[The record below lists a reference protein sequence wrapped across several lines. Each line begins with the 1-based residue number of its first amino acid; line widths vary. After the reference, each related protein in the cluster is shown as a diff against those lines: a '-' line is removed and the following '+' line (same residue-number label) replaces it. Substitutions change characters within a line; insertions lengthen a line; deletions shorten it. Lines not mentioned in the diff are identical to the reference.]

1 MDQMTDYTEDELQAA
16 REKLAAKVDS
26 FGAALVS
33 KRQEAIT
40 GRKNSGIE
48 DEWTLAE
55 ESYQG
60 VDDANRA
67 ENLGKPSGHNGGYIN
82 SAVRPAAGTRST
94 VYLNITR
101 PYVDAAAA
109 KVGDMLL
116 PTDDRNWGIS
126 PTPVPAIAK
135 VEESQELA
143 NTPMAQAILDLQAKA
158 REACKGAERQIEDWL
173 VECQWHAEFRKVI
186 EDCARLGTGVLK
198 GPFPTKRKSKAVKRI
213 GGMTAMMME
222 ERICPASQCINPW
235 NFYPDPSCG
244 EDIQDGS
251 YCWEKDLISAKK
263 LRELKGIPGYLSWQI
278 DKVLEEGPGGKHKT
292 ETFAPGKVKAQDD
305 DQFEIWYFHGTAS
318 REDLEAAGVEIPGD
332 QMLAVPCLVIMVNDC
347 VIRAA
352 LTPMDDG
359 EYPYDVMPWQRKPN
373 MPWGTGIAIQINT
386 PQRMINAGARNMMD
400 NAGYSAGPQIAMR
413 RDAVEPADGTWQ
425 ITPRKIW
432 FIKEGADVNA
442 VQQAIV
448 AINIPTM
455 QQELL
460 NIIQFA
466 LKMAEDVT
474 GLPMIMQGQTG
485 QQGRAAE
492 TVGGMQMLNN
502 NASVVLRRIA
512 RLADDRVTERHIRR
526 YYRWLMEFHDDD
538 SIKGDFQIDARG
550 STALVERDLQNQT
563 ILGMAE
569 MVLNPAFEVDPKKWF
584 SEFLK
589 SQRLDPERFQM
600 DKEKLAEVQAAA
612 AQQPQAP
619 QIAAAQIRAETE
631 LQKTQMLLQAKAQE
645 SQQEAELRMMQA
657 QSEYDRDTAY
667 VQAENQRTQIEHEA
681 KMQELMLKREL
692 AMLDYANKREMTLEQ
707 VKADLAKESMRINSV
722 KELAAMKASADMMPK
737 PPVEPA
743 GRAQNGMSYQQ

>member
-1 MDQMTDYTEDELQAA
+1 MDQMTDYTEEELQAA
-16 REKLAAKVDS
+16 KEKLAAKVDA
-26 FGAALVS
+26 FGSALSS
-33 KRQEAIT
+33 KRQEAIN

-60 VDDANRA
+60 VDDANRK
-67 ENLGKPSGHNGGYIN
+67 ENQGKPSGSEGGYIN
-82 SAVRPAAGTRST
+82 SSVRPSVGTRST

-126 PTPVPAIAK
+126 PTPVPAIAQ
-135 VEESQELA
+135 VEESPELA
-143 NTPMAQAILDLQAKA
+143 NTPMAQAILQLQAQA

-186 EDCARLGTGVLK
+186 EDCARLGTGILK
-198 GPFPTKRKSKAVKRI
+198 GPFPVKRKSKAVKRI

-222 ERICPASQCINPW
+222 ERIAPTSQSVNPW

-263 LRELKGIPGYLSWQI
+263 LRDLKGVPGYLEWQI

-292 ETFAPGKVKAQDD
+292 DTFAPGKVKAQDD
-305 DQFEIWYFHGTAS
+305 DQFEIWYFYGTAS
-318 REDLEAAGVEIPGD
+318 REDLAAAGVEIPGD
-332 QMLAVPCLVIMVNDC
+332 QMLAVPCLVTMVNDC

-400 NAGYSAGPQIAMR
+400 NAGYSAGPQFAMR

-526 YYRWLMEFHDDD
+526 YYRWLMEFHEDD

-550 STALVERDLQNQT
+550 STALVERDLQNQN
-563 ILGMAE
+563 IAAMAE
-569 MVLNPAFEVDPKKWF
+569 LVLNPSFGISPQRWF

-589 SQRLDPERFQM
+589 AQRLDPERFLLTNEEKEQM
-600 DKEKLAEVQAAA
+600 A
-612 AQQPQAP
+612 AQAGQQPEAP

-631 LQKTQMLLQAKAQE
+631 LQKTQMQVEADLQKAQ
-645 SQQEAELRMMQA
+645 MQTQA
-657 QSEYDRDTAY
+657 GVQKMQMDSDRDWAY
-667 VQAENQRTQIEHEA
+667 VQAENERTQIEHQA
-681 KMQELMLKREL
+681 RMAELEVRREL
-692 AMLDYANKREMTLEQ
+692 ELLKYANEQRTTLES
-707 VKADLAKESMRINSV
+707 VKAQLAATAMKLNV
-722 KELAAMKASADMMPK
+722 QKELAGLKVGQVAK
-737 PPVEPA
+737 PEVEPA
-743 GRAQNGMSYQQ
+743 GRAPDGQAFAR